1 MDGLMSLSRN
11 EVIRSSAQSSPR
23 RMKFL
28 LGLGVA
34 TTLSVALVKSAA
46 TGARWSISTGPA
58 PEEVYWFRR
67 MPLRPSYFTEFVAI
81 FGSVRTF
88 FTDVICATIRRCG
101 LVESILVWHEAQN
114 CENRS
119 SPL

>member
-1 MDGLMSLSRN
+1 MEGLMSLSKN

-23 RMKFL
+23 RMRLL

-34 TTLSVALVKSAA
+34 TTLSVALVSSAA

-67 MPLRPSYFTEFVAI
+67 IPLRPSYLTEFVAI
-81 FGSVRTF
+81 LGSVRTF
-88 FTDVICATIRRCG
+88 FSDVICATTRRLG
-101 LVESILVWHEAQN
+101 LVESIL
-114 CENRS
+114 
-119 SPL
+119 